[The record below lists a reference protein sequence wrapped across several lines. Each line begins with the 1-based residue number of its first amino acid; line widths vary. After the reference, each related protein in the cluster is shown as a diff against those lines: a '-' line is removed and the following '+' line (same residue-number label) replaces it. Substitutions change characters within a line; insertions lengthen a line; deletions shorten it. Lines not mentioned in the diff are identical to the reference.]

1 MTIAAVLLG
10 ALTTHLTNY
19 AMERSRHRRELVTRW
34 DNRKLDAY
42 GGYVDRVRAGIFLAV
57 RLYEHR
63 EEIHPSESPEAAMVA
78 EMAEA
83 EWQRGRSF
91 EQIML
96 LGGDDVVEAAH
107 DLSAVVRAIDWQAT
121 GKTPGTLEEWRE
133 LHRSAFRA
141 INAFHE
147 AARTDLGGERRSY
160 AMMRKL
166 WPEVDIVCAST
177 PMDLEEYADAIGD
190 ARMVIDMIVGAMQRV
205 FVFLGRGRHR
215 TGSAR

>member
-1 MTIAAVLLG
+1 MTLPLGDALGTGEQLVTIAAVLLG

-63 EEIHPSESPEAAMVA
+63 EGIRRSESPEAEMVA
-78 EMAEA
+78 EMADA
-83 EWQRGRSF
+83 EWRRGRSF

-121 GKTPGTLEEWRE
+121 GKTTGTLEEWRE
-133 LHRSAFRA
+133 LHRGAFRA

-147 AARTDLGGERRSY
+147 AARTDLGVQGNVTGERH
-160 AMMRKL
+160 
-166 WPEVDIVCAST
+166 PER
-177 PMDLEEYADAIGD
+177 DLLLPAARREEDQAG
-190 ARMVIDMIVGAMQRV
+190 G
-205 FVFLGRGRHR
+205 
-215 TGSAR
+215 